1 MTVDPNIPPR
11 VAEAIESLGNEIQS
25 LAARQADLTEAAGL
39 AGETATRLSIFHS
52 YIWVMLVAFVVTLCA
67 TPIMRR
73 IAIANGI
80 IDHPVDERKI
90 HRMPIA
96 YLGGAAV
103 FLGLLAGILFSYLA
117 IGRPGVM
124 QFHTIS
130 PEHLN
135 DTFEPYGVPLAIIV
149 GFTIITIVG
158 LWDDVVG
165 IPPWTK
171 IGGQLFA
178 AGLLAYEDVGTK
190 VAAGVLIPVAGFLGL
205 ETVVHPG
212 SGLDTL
218 GFGLPIPLL
227 GTYFIDVVYWA
238 GAAVIAVFVIGGC
251 NASNLVDGLDGL
263 LTGVTSIAAA
273 GLLIIALSLAL
284 TDDGPRDA
292 QRIVLCMALLGA
304 CLGFLPHNFNP
315 ASIFLGDCG
324 SMLLGFATVVIILTL
339 GDTGKTHLVFA
350 GLFIYAIPIIDTVL
364 AIVRRKLS
372 GKSISAADDQHLHHM
387 LKRAL
392 GVKGAVLTL
401 YGLGLG
407 FAVLGIAMSLGR
419 ARVAYALALLFA
431 SYVGVTAIKVA
442 RIRHIEEEAA
452 TAAARREDL
461 S

>member
-1 MTVDPNIPPR
+1 VSPNPEIPSR
-11 VAEAIESLGNEIQS
+11 VIDAIESLGHEIDT
-25 LAARQADLTEAAGL
+25 LAQRQAELAQAAGL
-39 AGETATRLSIFHS
+39 TDQTATRLTIFHS

-73 IAIANGI
+73 IAIASGI
-80 IDHPVDERKI
+80 IDHPIDQRKV

-117 IGRPGVM
+117 IGRQGLM
-124 QFHTIS
+124 KFHTIS

-135 DTFEPYGVPLAIIV
+135 DAFEPYGVPLSIVVGII
-149 GFTIITIVG
+149 IITVVG

-190 VAAGVLIPVAGFLGL
+190 VAAGVLIPVAAFLGID
-205 ETVVHPG
+205 TIAHPG
-212 SGLDTL
+212 TGLDTL
-218 GFGLPIPLL
+218 GFTLPIPLV
-227 GTYFIDVVYWA
+227 GSFFIDVVYWA
-238 GAAVIAVFVIGGC
+238 GAIVIALFVLGGC

-263 LTGVTSIAAA
+263 LTGVTSIAAV
-273 GLLIIALSLAL
+273 GLLFLALSLAL
-284 TDDGPRDA
+284 ADDGPRDA
-292 QRIVLCMALLGA
+292 QRIILCMALLGA

-324 SMLLGFATVVIILTL
+324 SMLLGFTTIVIILTL

-372 GKSISAADDQHLHHM
+372 GQSISSADDQHLHHM

-401 YGLGLG
+401 YALGVG
-407 FAVLGIAMSLGR
+407 FAALGVAMSLGR
-419 ARVAYALALLFA
+419 ARVSYALALLFA

-442 RIRHIEEEAA
+442 RIRHIEGAAA
-452 TAAARREDL
+452 TAAAKREG
-461 S
+461 SP